1 MSKTIQITISPK
13 GETKIETQGFTGSSC
28 QDATRALEAALGAKT
43 SDTLTGEYYA
53 TSNEQTNEIEN

>member
-13 GETKIETQGFTGSSC
+13 GETKIETSGFSGSSC

-43 SDTLTGEYYA
+43 SETLTGEYYTA
-53 TSNEQTNEIEN
+53 TNDQTNEIQN